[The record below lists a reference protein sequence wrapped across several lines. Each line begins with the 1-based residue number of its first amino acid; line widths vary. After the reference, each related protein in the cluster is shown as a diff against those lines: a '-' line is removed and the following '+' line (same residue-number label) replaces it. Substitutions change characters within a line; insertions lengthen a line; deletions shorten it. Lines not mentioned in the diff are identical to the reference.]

1 LIGHFVGLYAQMLHD
16 NLFHPLANV
25 THRSDLVLFRLGCIQ
40 TQIATIAYGLVVV
53 DVVET
58 IPNCGISVSTPAI
71 SRPSQAKVRLPYF
84 KYVG

>member
-1 LIGHFVGLYAQMLHD
+1 V
-16 NLFHPLANV
+16 
-25 THRSDLVLFRLGCIQ
+25 
-40 TQIATIAYGLVVV
+40 YGLVVV

-84 KYVG
+84 KYVD